1 MPRHVSLA
9 LVLLASL
16 VSAAFADTVYVV
28 SFTTGELVRY
38 DSSDPA
44 GTKTVLSGSGSLI
57 KPGAVAVGPD
67 GNIYIGEDGD
77 GATFAPRI
85 SKFEPATLTLST
97 VVAFG
102 SFDVFPGSLAFQ
114 GNDLLVGRNPF
125 FGNTGPIV
133 KVSNATGGVIATSD
147 YTTGGS
153 LASSPGMA
161 LAADGRLY
169 VANQT
174 YNFIS
179 GIASGP
185 VVRFNAAGTY
195 VGEVIASGSSGLA
208 GPTGLA
214 LSGSTLYTASIM
226 TGTILRTDLST
237 DATTSFA
244 SAGGAFEVGA
254 LALLSSG
261 GLLAG
266 SPSGSGTIYE
276 FASDGTLAGTY
287 ASGLGQIGGIATV
300 AAVPEP
306 APLALAAMGLATI
319 SWIARRQCTK
329 ATA

>member
-1 MPRHVSLA
+1 
-9 LVLLASL
+9 
-16 VSAAFADTVYVV
+16 
-28 SFTTGELVRY
+28 
-38 DSSDPA
+38 
-44 GTKTVLSGSGSLI
+44 
-57 KPGAVAVGPD
+57 
-67 GNIYIGEDGD
+67 
-77 GATFAPRI
+77 
-85 SKFEPATLTLST
+85 
-97 VVAFG
+97 
-102 SFDVFPGSLAFQ
+102 
-114 GNDLLVGRNPF
+114 
-125 FGNTGPIV
+125 V

-185 VVRFNAAGTY
+185 VVRFDAAGTY

-319 SWIARRQCTK
+319 SWIARRHCTK